1 MNKFYEIIYHPSR
14 FAPLVYLNMLIYRYL
29 NCVIDTSKTEKSITL
44 SITIWGY
51 PSRFSHY
58 TLSDTAY
65 HCWKAYN
72 GLASEKVTVSWHEIF
87 CFIPWNCSFQ
97 AEKHF
102 VSSCET
108 NRQSFCPYIYLESY
122 SWWRLT
128 INVSILLPPLWFCFT
143 RNRIQLLLHN
153 DQQKNVR
160 DNPKSWWIAW
170 WIL

>member
-1 MNKFYEIIYHPSR
+1 MNKFYVIIYHPSR
-14 FAPLVYLNMLIYRYL
+14 FASLTHLNILIFDNL
-29 NCVIDTSKTEKSITL
+29 NSVIDTSKTEKSITL

-58 TLSDTAY
+58 TLSNTAY

-108 NRQSFCPYIYLESY
+108 NRYVTILLPPHRQGVLVYCSFLYLVYYLESY

-128 INVSILLPPLWFCFT
+128 INNHYS
-143 RNRIQLLLHN
+143 
-153 DQQKNVR
+153 
-160 DNPKSWWIAW
+160 
-170 WIL
+170 

>member
-29 NCVIDTSKTEKSITL
+29 NGVIDTSKTEKSITL

-65 HCWKAYN
+65 HCWKHCN
-72 GLASEKVTVSWHEIF
+72 GIWERLHQGKVTVSWNETF

-97 AEKHF
+97 TEKHF

-108 NRQSFCPYIYLESY
+108 SRY
-122 SWWRLT
+122 
-128 INVSILLPPLWFCFT
+128 VSILLPPCVFNPASAIGRSFALLVTESSYFCIMISRKT
-143 RNRIQLLLHN
+143 
-153 DQQKNVR
+153 
-160 DNPKSWWIAW
+160 W
-170 WIL
+170 

>member
-1 MNKFYEIIYHPSR
+1 MNKFCEIIYHPSR
-14 FAPLVYLNMLIYRYL
+14 FVLLVCLNILIYRYL
-29 NCVIDTSKTEKSITL
+29 NGVIDASKTKKSITL

-65 HCWKAYN
+65 HCLQWH
-72 GLASEKVTVSWHEIF
+72 LRKVTVSWYETF
-87 CFIPWNCSFQ
+87 CSIRWNCLFQ

-102 VSSCET
+102 VSPCET
-108 NRQSFCPYIYLESY
+108 SR
-122 SWWRLT
+122 RL
-128 INVSILLPPLWFCFT
+128 SPASASHRKEFCFT
-143 RNRIQLLLHN
+143 RKRIRFLLHN
-153 DQQKNVR
+153 YQQKNVR